1 MTVELTDAPATEPD
15 HAMGMRLDK
24 CDIVVIGAGIGGTA
38 AALALTLAG
47 ASVTLLEQVAEPRA
61 VGAGILLQPN
71 GLAVLDGLGVGTQ
84 VRAAGHPLATAT
96 VRSPTG
102 SRLAELSPPDY
113 GPGLDHLLAVRR
125 SRLQEILFDAVD
137 ARPGISLRLGAQVT
151 AARPDGAVDLQWHGR
166 PSTID
171 ADLVV
176 AADGASSMVRATGA
190 FAARTTGTGQ
200 RYLRGL
206 VPAGDLGL
214 AGEYWTAMGLFGG
227 APVDAGTTYVYA
239 DATAPPVAAALATGD
254 ADALR
259 RVWAAALPAAPGLAE
274 SLPPP
279 HELLLNDIVIVHCER
294 WVDGRLVLLGDA
306 AHAMAPTVGQ
316 GANSALVDAAVLVA
330 AIAQAPSL
338 AAGLAAYVARRRP
351 AVTRVQRRASTLA
364 RLAGVRGSTPRAL
377 RDRVLAT
384 VARIPGA
391 ATTAVH
397 RLQQEDPAAL
407 RRLLRSVNHQL

>member
-1 MTVELTDAPATEPD
+1 MRRPARLD
-15 HAMGMRLDK
+15 HAVRMRLDK
-24 CDIVVIGAGIGGTA
+24 CDVVVIGAGIGGTA
-38 AALALTLAG
+38 AALALAGAG
-47 ASVTLLEQVAEPRA
+47 ASVTLLERVAEPRA

-71 GLAVLDGLGVGTQ
+71 GLAVLDGLGIGGE
-84 VRAAGHPLATAT
+84 VRAAGHRLTAATL
-96 VRSPTG
+96 RSPTG
-102 SRLAELSPPDY
+102 SRLADLSPPDY

-125 SRLQEILFDAVD
+125 SRLQEILLAAVD
-137 ARPGISLRLGAQVT
+137 ARPGISLRLGAEVT
-151 AARPDGAVDLQWHGR
+151 AAHPDGAVDLEWHWR
-166 PSTID
+166 TSTID

-176 AADGASSMVRATGA
+176 AADGAGSMVRSADA
-190 FAARTTGTGQ
+190 FGARTTGVGQ

-206 VPAGDLGL
+206 VSAGNLGL

-227 APVDAGTTYVYA
+227 AAVDAGTTYVYA

-259 RVWAAALPAAPGLAE
+259 RAWAAALPGAPGLAE
-274 SLPPP
+274 RLPPP
-279 HELLLNDIVIVHCER
+279 QELLLNDVVIVHCER

-316 GANSALVDAAVLVA
+316 GANSALVDAAVLA
-330 AIAQAPSL
+330 ATIAQAPSL

-364 RLAGVRGSTPRAL
+364 RLAGVRGSTSRAV
-377 RDRVLAT
+377 RDRLLAT
-384 VARIPGA
+384 LARIPGV

-407 RRLLRSVNHQL
+407 RRLLRSATHQP